1 MSGASA
7 GSSSSALR
15 AGGRVGEAEAAA
27 VGEACADQLAVV
39 EIEALKTGEALGG
52 APVCEPEEGVGVGV
66 CVFDCDLT
74 GDREGEGVRE
84 GVCEPVAFTL
94 SVGVGVPD
102 GVGRAVGVRDPVG
115 VGVCVPVGVGESDFV
130 AVCVGDAECVS
141 ECVSEAFAVCEGD
154 VEAVGVAEGVEVLE
168 AEGEARR
175 AKASSRIA
183 AASTAASSTSS
194 SSPAAKPDA
203 IENVADE
210 RKSSSVSAT
219 VRFGKS
225 ATGAPPAAKWNC
237 AAGGAGGGAPA

>member
-1 MSGASA
+1 MTSHSNASFRVQGLSAPLTISLDQWGIPHIQAQTINDAFFGQGYAAALLRLWQLDLNHRRQIGALAEVFGADFVPFDHVARLLAFRGPLEPEWKKLDPRVEGVAKAFTA
-7 GSSSSALR
+7 GVNARIEQVLQDPALLPIEFKALGMQPARWHVDDLLR
-15 AGGRVGEAEAAA
+15 ARVSASPN
-27 VGEACADQLAVV
+27 VQ
-39 EIEALKTGEALGG
+39 
-52 APVCEPEEGVGVGV
+52 
-66 CVFDCDLT
+66 
-74 GDREGEGVRE
+74 
-84 GVCEPVAFTL
+84 
-94 SVGVGVPD
+94 
-102 GVGRAVGVRDPVG
+102 
-115 VGVCVPVGVGESDFV
+115 
-130 AVCVGDAECVS
+130 
-141 ECVSEAFAVCEGD
+141 
-154 VEAVGVAEGVEVLE
+154 
-168 AEGEARR
+168 GEARR